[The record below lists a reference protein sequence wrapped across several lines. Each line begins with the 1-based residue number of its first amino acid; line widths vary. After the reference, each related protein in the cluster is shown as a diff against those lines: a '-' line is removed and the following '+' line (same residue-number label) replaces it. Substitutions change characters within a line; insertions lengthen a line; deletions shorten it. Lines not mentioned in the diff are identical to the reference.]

1 MAAINGELTEA
12 QVKYYVVGGSVN
24 DSDILD
30 KDNQPINDSIVSKWV
45 EDINT
50 DPAITTLRRATI
62 QENDILNS
70 VTFEEDG
77 VIKNP
82 SMIGTATLTA
92 EDAENLNP
100 YWVVGGI
107 PTSTTNTEE
116 DPDEDPEDPDEDPDP
131 NEDPDPDPSDT
142 QNPQVV
148 NNNNDDQQTFN
159 P

>member
-12 QVKYYVVGGSVN
+12 QEKYYVVGGSVEN
-24 DSDILD
+24 AID
-30 KDNQPINDSIVSKWV
+30 KDGNPINDSIVSKWV

-50 DPAITTLRRATI
+50 DPAITTLRSATI

-92 EDAENLNP
+92 EDAEKLNP

-116 DPDEDPEDPDEDPDP
+116 DPEPDPDPEDPNENPSENPTENPSGEDPTENPTENQEP
-131 NEDPDPDPSDT
+131 NNSQP
-142 QNPQVV
+142 
-148 NNNNDDQQTFN
+148 
-159 P
+159 

>member
-1 MAAINGELTEA
+1 MAAINGELTDA
-12 QVKYYVVGGSVN
+12 QEKYYVVGGSVEN
-24 DSDILD
+24 AID
-30 KDNQPINDSIVSKWV
+30 KDGNPINDSIVSKWV

-50 DPAITTLRRATI
+50 DPAITTLRSATI

-92 EDAENLNP
+92 EDAEKLNP

-116 DPDEDPEDPDEDPDP
+116 DPEPDPDPEDPNENPSENPTENPSGEDPTENPTENQEP
-131 NEDPDPDPSDT
+131 NNSQP
-142 QNPQVV
+142 
-148 NNNNDDQQTFN
+148 
-159 P
+159 

>member
-12 QVKYYVVGGSVN
+12 QEKYYVVGGSVEN
-24 DSDILD
+24 AID
-30 KDNQPINDSIVSKWV
+30 KDGNPINDSIVSKWV

-92 EDAENLNP
+92 EDAEKLNP

-116 DPDEDPEDPDEDPDP
+116 DPEP
-131 NEDPDPDPSDT
+131 DPDPDPDPDQDPDPDPNDT
-142 QNPQVV
+142 QDPTVV
-148 NNNNDDQQTFN
+148 NNNNGDQQTFN